1 MESIRVHSRYVN
13 SLRMHFGHKWL
24 HILGVPMGFQDF
36 ATHFLDETLSQDIAH
51 INDLPLLGDV
61 KVALVILSSCV
72 VC

>member
-1 MESIRVHSRYVN
+1 
-13 SLRMHFGHKWL
+13 MHFGHKWL